1 MYVVRFQ
8 VWVMMY
14 IATIKTKYNT
24 IKLEIENP
32 NDPQFIEIL
41 EQPYVEEVRIEQK
54 IEQLKDEI
62 HSALS
67 HAVGTS
73 YYNQI
78 AQEKSKE
85 LQLLLSKK

>member
-1 MYVVRFQ
+1 
-8 VWVMMY
+8 MMY

-54 IEQLKDEI
+54 IEQLKNEI
-62 HSALS
+62 HSALN
-67 HAVGTS
+67 HVVGTS

-85 LQLLLSKK
+85 LQLLLKKK